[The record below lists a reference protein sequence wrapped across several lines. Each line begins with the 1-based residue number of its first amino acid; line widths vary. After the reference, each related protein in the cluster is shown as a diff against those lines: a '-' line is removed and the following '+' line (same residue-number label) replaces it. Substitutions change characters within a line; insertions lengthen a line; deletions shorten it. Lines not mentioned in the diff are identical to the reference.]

1 MADAAITEAIVKEF
15 MQALIKH
22 IRLDVAIVGGG
33 PSGLVC
39 AYYLGQGG
47 VKTALF
53 EKKLAP
59 GGGLWGG
66 GFGFPVMVLP
76 QDIGDMLR
84 ELGIAYKREGEF
96 LLADTVAAGGSLI
109 QKAAQHARI
118 FNGFCCEDLIIRN
131 GVVCGVV
138 FSASSSVAAGLHIDP
153 ISFEAKIVVDAT
165 GHDAVL
171 AHLASKHLK
180 KDFVCGQ
187 GPMNATEGEDFV
199 VERTGRLVEGLYLCG
214 MSVNAVYG
222 GARMGPIF
230 GGMLKSGRKCAELIL
245 EELRK

>member
-1 MADAAITEAIVKEF
+1 MTDAAITEAIVKEF
-15 MQALIKH
+15 MSVLSEH

-39 AYYLGQGG
+39 AHYLGRGG
-47 VKTALF
+47 LKTALF
-53 EKKLAP
+53 EKKLSP

-76 QDIGDMLR
+76 QDIGDMLG
-84 ELGIAYKREGEF
+84 ELGIAYKRDGDF
-96 LLADTVAAGGSLI
+96 LLADTVAAGGALI
-109 QKAAQHARI
+109 QKATQHARI

-138 FSASSSVAAGLHIDP
+138 FCASSSVAAGLHIDP

-245 EELRK
+245 EELKK

>member
-39 AYYLGQGG
+39 AYYLGRGG
-47 VKTALF
+47 AKTALF

-76 QDIGDMLR
+76 QDIGDMLA
-84 ELGIAYKREGEF
+84 ELGIAYKRDGEF
-96 LLADTVAAGGSLI
+96 LLADTVAAGGALI
-109 QKAAQHARI
+109 HKAAQHARV

-131 GVVCGVV
+131 GTVCGVV

-187 GPMNATEGEDFV
+187 GPMNATAGENFV
-199 VERTGRLVEGLYLCG
+199 VERTARLVEGLYLCG

-245 EELRK
+245 EELGK